1 MKTVSILRRT
11 PNSSIMRILLM
22 MVILTIIIDS
32 VLMSRICVAMMFI
45 ACLLLGLREKN
56 FINPY
61 FLFSITP
68 LTLACYVG
76 LSDRYMYD
84 LINKTWVLGA
94 INILAFIL
102 ALYFTKPFKT
112 KKNCIGVKD
121 NKRLVKHAIILY
133 VLSELAIIIEPL
145 ASILW
150 LFRIPAIVCAIK
162 TKEKKMW
169 LLVLAFMAFNMASG
183 QMSKT
188 GVLID
193 VLTIL
198 ICYVKYYQIT
208 KKDWKKVAVLILAGV
223 ILMFFSFSFARK
235 GKEKSSSD
243 DRDEYVAS
251 MMERGN
257 FSVTIGSAFFL
268 PYMYLEQA
276 WTNLDYVL
284 HTQDKRTNGLWT
296 LKPLLGYIGM
306 DDDYKKAYELEAN
319 SSFNTF
325 TFITPGFKDYGF
337 WLSIIVPLL
346 LGFYVKK
353 VYTRYLISGSPFDIA
368 CYITVSL
375 ATIEMFFSNHFLK
388 ESYPIT
394 IFILMEIYK
403 RVVVAMKDNKL
414 ELESM

>member
-1 MKTVSILRRT
+1 
-11 PNSSIMRILLM
+11 M
-22 MVILTIIIDS
+22 MVILTIITDS
-32 VLMSRICVAMMFI
+32 VLMSRISVAMMFV
-45 ACLLLGLREKN
+45 ACLLLGSREKN

-61 FLFSITP
+61 LLFSITP
-68 LTLACYVG
+68 LTLTCYVG

-94 INILAFIL
+94 INIYTFIL
-102 ALYFTKPFKT
+102 ALYLTRPFISQQ
-112 KKNCIGVKD
+112 NCVGVKD
-121 NKRLVKHAIILY
+121 NKRLIKHAIILY

-145 ASILW
+145 SSILW
-150 LFRIPAIVCAIK
+150 LFRIPAIVCAVK
-162 TKEKKMW
+162 TKEKRMW
-169 LLVLAFMAFNMASG
+169 LLVLVFMAFNMASG

-198 ICYVKYYQIT
+198 ICYIKYYQVT
-208 KKDWKKVAVLILAGV
+208 KKDWKRVAALVLAGV
-223 ILMFFSFSFARK
+223 LLMFFSFSFARK
-235 GKEKSSSD
+235 GKDKYSSD
-243 DRDEYVAS
+243 DRDEYVDS

-276 WTNLDYVL
+276 WTNLDYVIC
-284 HTQDKRTNGLWT
+284 TQDSRTYGLWT

-306 DDDYKKAYELEAN
+306 DEKYQKAYELEAN

-337 WLSIIVPLL
+337 WFSVIVPLL

-403 RVVVAMKDNKL
+403 RVVVAMKDNKI